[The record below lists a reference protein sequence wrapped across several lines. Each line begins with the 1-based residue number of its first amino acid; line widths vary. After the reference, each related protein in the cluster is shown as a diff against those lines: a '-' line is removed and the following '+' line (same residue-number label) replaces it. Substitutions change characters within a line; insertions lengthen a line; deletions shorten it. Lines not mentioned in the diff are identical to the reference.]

1 MRTFYLCS
9 CFVDILNIQM
19 FCEWVILGLD
29 VSKSEFFVMKNFSY
43 GTFCDVNMFHR
54 RMFHDGV
61 FCDEMFRKVNIL

>member
-1 MRTFYLCS
+1 MSGSFWDKTFQNRN
-9 CFVDILNIQM
+9 V
-19 FCEWVILGLD
+19 
-29 VSKSEFFVMKNFSY
+29 FVMKNFSY